1 MNLQKITFIE
11 AQSSYRKGLSRSLSG
26 FRQVFESLLLFVIG
40 LFLNAVN
47 FVHAQFFAAIVA
59 TFPFFG
65 VCGFLDEFFAVRQL
79 LCHFSINFLYLENE

>member
-1 MNLQKITFIE
+1 MSLQKITFIE

-47 FVHAQFFAAIVA
+47 FIHAQFFAAVVA
-59 TFPFFG
+59 TFPIFG